1 MMTMRNMYLKRG
13 GFSLVELLVACA
25 VLALLATIVVSAVTN
40 VRQQAM
46 TSKSMGNIRQLVTA
60 NYACA
65 AETGRFAKS
74 ENRADSK
81 RWHGK
86 KVSGEWVGYGGYLTD
101 YLGEDRSIRKCPVFE
116 QILEENEGAQFDEGT
131 GGYGYNATYLGND
144 PGAPSTSTVYSG
156 FGNKPTRSETAANRP
171 GSLIDPANTVMFTST
186 ALVRG
191 GGVVETYFS
200 APYSSVLNGELEES
214 LTPTTHFRFNGK
226 ALVAWCDG
234 HVTLEEPN
242 DAYTGWNA
250 YGDDNDKFRVGW
262 FGPTD
267 NNGYWNPHYTLGTAY

>member
-1 MMTMRNMYLKRG
+1 MKEKKEKESRSA
-13 GFSLVELLVACA
+13 FSLIELLTAIA
-25 VLALLATIVVSAVTN
+25 VLAILASMILHVVGN
-40 VRQQAM
+40 IRERAM
-46 TSKSMGNIRQLVTA
+46 TSKSMANIRQLVTA
-60 NYACA
+60 NYACV

-74 ENRADSK
+74 ENLADSK

-101 YLGEDRSIRKCPVFE
+101 YLGEDRQVRKCPVFE
-116 QILEENEGAQFDEGT
+116 QILKEDEGAQFDEGT
-131 GGYGYNATYLGND
+131 GGYGYNSVYLGND
-144 PGAPSTSTVYSG
+144 PLYRGETGGSAGWWDV
-156 FGNKPTRSETAANRP
+156 PTISQNPANRP
-171 GSLIDPANTVMFTST
+171 SELIDPANTVMFTST

-191 GGVVETYFS
+191 GGVVETYMS
-200 APYSSVLNGELEES
+200 APYHSLVNSNLDET

-234 HVTLEEPN
+234 HVTLEPPN

-250 YGDDNDKFRVGW
+250 YGDNNDKYRVGW

-267 NNGYWNPHYTLGTAY
+267 NNGYWNPHYKLGKAY

>member
-1 MMTMRNMYLKRG
+1 MKNTKETARPE
-13 GFSLVELLVACA
+13 GFSLIELMTVMA
-25 VLALLATIVVSAVTN
+25 VLAILAMIIVSVVGN

-46 TSKSMGNIRQLVTA
+46 TSRSMSNIRELVTA

-65 AETGRFAKS
+65 SDTGRFAKA
-74 ENRADSK
+74 ENKADTK

-86 KVSGEWVGYGGYLTD
+86 KVGGNWVGYGGFLTE
-101 YLGEDRSIRKCPVFE
+101 YLGQDRSIRKCPVLE
-116 QILEENEGAQFDEGT
+116 QMLTTDEGDQFDEGT
-131 GGYGYNATYLGND
+131 GGYGYNAVYLGND
-144 PGAPSTSTVYSG
+144 PGAESATSSGGNGWWDIPTV
-156 FGNKPTRSETAANRP
+156 SETAANRP
-171 GSLIDPANTVMFTST
+171 GVLIDPANTVMFTST

-191 GGVVETYFS
+191 GGLVETYLS
-200 APYSSVLNGELEES
+200 APYYSLVNSNLDEA
-214 LTPTTHFRFNGK
+214 LTPTTHFRFGGK

-250 YGDDNDKFRVGW
+250 YGDDNNKYRVGW

-267 NNGYWNPHYTLGTAY
+267 NNGYWNPNYTLGRAY